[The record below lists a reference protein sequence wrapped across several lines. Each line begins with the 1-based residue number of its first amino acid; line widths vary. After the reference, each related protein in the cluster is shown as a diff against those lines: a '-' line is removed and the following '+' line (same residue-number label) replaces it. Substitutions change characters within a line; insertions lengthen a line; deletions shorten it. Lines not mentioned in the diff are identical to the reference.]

1 MKINTTILAAALG
14 LASVSLASATQ
25 YIYISGAATSRGAV
39 YNALAAGLGQ
49 DAAPTA
55 IVYTGSSAASATYL
69 EYVTSIGGTPTII
82 KTDWDGSEAGILD
95 VTSSSQTELFLLD
108 PGTGSVPASGAINP
122 APSTPNANYYAAET
136 VNAGFAENSP
146 LVSKNPTTT
155 AHFIGPVAVI
165 PFVFLKNA
173 GAGLSGLGESD
184 YSAFSNLTSDQFKVL
199 AAGGDYLGLF
209 TGNPADQNTFVYLA
223 GRDDNAGARVNA
235 LAETGVGIK
244 TSLSQVILANGV
256 LTPAAYTD
264 EGQASSGTL
273 AKSLIDTTSPTV
285 QTDSIQGTSGFNVV
299 SYLGVPDAVTAEAA
313 PINAI
318 QLTYN
323 GVAYSATAVENG
335 TYAFWGYEFVGWKA
349 GSATYIQNLVN
360 TLANTSTGVGS
371 SAYNDG
377 SEIGLSNVHVSRA
390 DSLPTNPPV
399 E

>member
-1 MKINTTILAAALG
+1 
-14 LASVSLASATQ
+14 
-25 YIYISGAATSRGAV
+25 
-39 YNALAAGLGQ
+39 
-49 DAAPTA
+49 
-55 IVYTGSSAASATYL
+55 
-69 EYVTSIGGTPTII
+69 
-82 KTDWDGSEAGILD
+82 
-95 VTSSSQTELFLLD
+95 
-108 PGTGSVPASGAINP
+108 
-122 APSTPNANYYAAET
+122 
-136 VNAGFAENSP
+136 
-146 LVSKNPTTT
+146 
-155 AHFIGPVAVI
+155 
-165 PFVFLKNA
+165 
-173 GAGLSGLGESD
+173 
-184 YSAFSNLTSDQFKVL
+184 
-199 AAGGDYLGLF
+199 
-209 TGNPADQNTFVYLA
+209 
-223 GRDDNAGARVNA
+223 VNA

>member
-1 MKINTTILAAALG
+1 MNTYKAILAAALG

-25 YIYISGAATSRGAV
+25 YVYITGSTAARGAV
-39 YNALAAGLGQ
+39 VNALAAGVGQ
-49 DAAPTA
+49 DATPSAV
-55 IVYTGSSAASATYL
+55 IYTGSAASTGSYQ
-69 EYVTSIGGTPTII
+69 EFVTSIGGNATII
-82 KTDWDGSEAGILD
+82 KTAWSGSEAGILD
-95 VTSSSQTELFLLD
+95 VSSSTQTELFLLD
-108 PGTGSVPASGAINP
+108 PSTGSVPASGAINP
-122 APSTPNANYYAAET
+122 APATPNANYYSAQT
-136 VNAGFAENSP
+136 VNAALADNSP
-146 LVSKNPTTT
+146 LASKNPTTT
-155 AHFIGPVAVI
+155 ATFKLAGVVV
-165 PFVFLKNA
+165 PFVFVKNQ
-173 GAGLSGLGESD
+173 GAGLTTLGESD

-209 TGNPADQNTFVYLA
+209 TGNPADQATFVYLA
-223 GRDDNAGARVNA
+223 GRDDNSGTRVNV
-235 LAETGVGIK
+235 LAETGVGVK